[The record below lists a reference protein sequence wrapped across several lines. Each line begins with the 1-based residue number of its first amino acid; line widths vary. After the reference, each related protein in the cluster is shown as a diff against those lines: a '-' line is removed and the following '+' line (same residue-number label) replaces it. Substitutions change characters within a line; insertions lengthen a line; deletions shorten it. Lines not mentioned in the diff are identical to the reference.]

1 MVRKSHQRDP
11 RKEVE
16 NNNKKKEPQYI
27 IRGVCLMHKE
37 MIAAVENA

>member
-11 RKEVE
+11 RKKEE
-16 NNNKKKEPQYI
+16 NNNKKEPQYI